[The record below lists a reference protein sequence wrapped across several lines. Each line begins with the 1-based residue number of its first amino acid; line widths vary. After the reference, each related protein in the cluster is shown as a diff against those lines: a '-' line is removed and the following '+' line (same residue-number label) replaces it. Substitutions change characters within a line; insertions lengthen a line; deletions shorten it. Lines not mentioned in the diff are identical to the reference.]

1 MSAKPDM
8 NIRDLAKLANIADL
22 IGYTDFDGTHF
33 TADGYEP
40 VAMTAYTATMKRLKR
55 ADKDTRKR
63 IASVLESLG
72 YDRVNTRGG
81 KGEDAYS
88 IARFT
93 KGTTTWEADWST
105 TGADTVWSIH
115 SPTVGHMRNVTNG
128 RALSYVLRD
137 GA

>member
-40 VAMTAYTATMKRLKR
+40 VAVTTYSATTKRLRR
-55 ADKDTRKR
+55 ADKDTRER

-72 YDRVNTRGG
+72 YARVTTRGG
-81 KGEDAYS
+81 KGADAYGV
-88 IARFT
+88 ATFT
-93 KGTTTWEADWST
+93 KGTARWSADLST
-105 TGADTVWSIH
+105 ALCVTAWSIH
-115 SPTVGHMRNVTNG
+115 SATFGYMANVTNG
-128 RALSYVLRD
+128 AALSYVLQD

>member
-1 MSAKPDM
+1 MA

-40 VAMTAYTATMKRLKR
+40 VAMTAYTATMKRLHK
-55 ADKDTRKR
+55 
-63 IASVLESLG
+63 
-72 YDRVNTRGG
+72 
-81 KGEDAYS
+81 
-88 IARFT
+88 
-93 KGTTTWEADWST
+93 
-105 TGADTVWSIH
+105 
-115 SPTVGHMRNVTNG
+115 GHMRNVTNG

>member
-40 VAMTAYTATMKRLKR
+40 VAVTTYTATVKRLKR
-55 ADKDTRKR
+55 ADRGTRER
-63 IASVLESLG
+63 IASHLESLG
-72 YDRVNTRGG
+72 YARTTTRGG
-81 KGEDAYS
+81 KGVNAYGV
-88 IARFT
+88 ATFT
-93 KGTTTWEADWST
+93 KGTARWSADWST
-105 TGADTVWSIH
+105 ALCVTAWSIH
-115 SPTVGHMRNVTNG
+115 SATFGYMANVTNG
-128 RALSYVLRD
+128 AALSYVLQD